1 MIHCFNI
8 NEIKLDYIVI
18 YSIKLL
24 LNNYNLNY
32 LIINVLLVQ
41 YVIEE
46 ITFIVFCLQNPINTI
61 LFSSISTK
69 HFPTRVKCT
78 YFYIIVGQ
86 IDL

>member
-32 LIINVLLVQ
+32 LIINVL
-41 YVIEE
+41 
-46 ITFIVFCLQNPINTI
+46 
-61 LFSSISTK
+61 
-69 HFPTRVKCT
+69 
-78 YFYIIVGQ
+78 
-86 IDL
+86 